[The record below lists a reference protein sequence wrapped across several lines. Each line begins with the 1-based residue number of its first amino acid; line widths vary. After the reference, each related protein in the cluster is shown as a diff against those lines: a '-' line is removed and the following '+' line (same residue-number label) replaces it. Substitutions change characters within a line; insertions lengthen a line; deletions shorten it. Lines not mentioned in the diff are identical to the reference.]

1 MKVTEITESVID
13 GGKININ
20 NYNKMMKI
28 MKSKIMAGDLN
39 NIKIKNRILHM
50 WNSGERLVSKYDMK
64 LIDLGVSIKKMLK

>member
-28 MKSKIMAGDLN
+28 MKHRISAGDLN
-39 NIKIKNRILHM
+39 GIKIKNRILHM